1 MGLYTKIDRQL
12 DNYYELVSINKRLA
26 NQNFY
31 LKVII
36 LFIIIFNVIMF
47 IKRFI

>member
-1 MGLYTKIDRQL
+1 MGMYTKNDKQI

-26 NQNFY
+26 KRNFY

-36 LFIIIFNVIMF
+36 LFFLIFNVIMF